1 MGLRAFPL
9 LLSWTLCLLCVK
21 LVYPPLCSKGVFLGA
36 LISSSHGKPTWIWSD
51 VTQISLSPVSRTL
64 VLRVL
69 KKRDYYYFITIF
81 LPWKSRT
88 THWLQHLLLKQKYVY
103 LVGDRN
109 WTLQNSNI
117 VCPWNW
123 NYYWEGKMW
132 LPWSLFCLCAFLF
145 VKWTCKISSE
155 ILKMGNRIISVTPEQ
170 FHFCVSEYSK
180 HPHTRT

>member
-132 LPWSLFCLCAFLF
+132 FPWSLFCLCAFLF
-145 VKWTCKISSE
+145 VK
-155 ILKMGNRIISVTPEQ
+155 
-170 FHFCVSEYSK
+170 
-180 HPHTRT
+180 